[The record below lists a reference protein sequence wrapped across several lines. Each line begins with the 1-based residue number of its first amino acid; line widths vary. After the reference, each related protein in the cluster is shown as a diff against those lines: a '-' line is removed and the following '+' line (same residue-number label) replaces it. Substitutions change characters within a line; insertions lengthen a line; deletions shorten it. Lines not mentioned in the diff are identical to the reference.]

1 MLFRCLD
8 QTLHVA
14 AMPSIGGRRNKD
26 PMLIGARLVQVT
38 VVQSDIDRA
47 YAFHGRSP
55 FGLMSMGETSRVWK
69 LRFVRQLSS
78 KDDLAMGILFWKSTD
93 RDWINLEYHIFVS
106 LLCVYACV
114 LHFNTCFSYRRIRP
128 ANSQRMVIGN
138 SQTAN

>member
-1 MLFRCLD
+1 
-8 QTLHVA
+8 
-14 AMPSIGGRRNKD
+14 
-26 PMLIGARLVQVT
+26 MLIGARLVQVT

-78 KDDLAMGILFWKSTD
+78 KDDLATGILFWKSTD

-106 LLCVYACV
+106 LSFVCTPVCSISTRV
-114 LHFNTCFSYRRIRP
+114 FHTERSDKQIPKEC
-128 ANSQRMVIGN
+128 
-138 SQTAN
+138 